1 MRSLIPG
8 VIAPLLT
15 APAAL
20 AAGIAAQEKPREISI
35 GVDVFAGGMHV
46 LTIDSRTRLDTDGY
60 NLETQLNSRG
70 FVGWVSGFSQ
80 HTMSEGRITDGQLQP
95 TAHLNS
101 GIWRGD
107 SRRIEM
113 RYGPRGPV
121 EVMVDPVEDPSE
133 REPVPASLQRDTVDP
148 LSAILFVNQ
157 PAFADAEACAW
168 TVPVFDGRRRYNLRF
183 ERIAEET
190 LPASR
195 HGVYSGAAVK
205 CRVHYDSIAGR
216 YTGTR
221 WRTSSEPTPPSHV
234 WFARPEGTDLW
245 VPVRFEAEHSLGW
258 VLAYL
263 TRLDVTP

>member
-1 MRSLIPG
+1 MRPLIPG
-8 VIAPLLT
+8 LAAFLLAAP
-15 APAAL
+15 AL
-20 AAGIAAQEKPREISI
+20 AAPLEQPREISI
-35 GVDVFAGGMHV
+35 GVDVFAGGFHV
-46 LTIDSRTRLDTDGY
+46 LTIDSRTSLKPDGY
-60 NLETQLNSRG
+60 NLETQLDSRG
-70 FVGWVSGFSQ
+70 FIGWVSGFSQ
-80 HTMSEGRITDGQLQP
+80 HTLSEGRIADGELQP
-95 TAHLNS
+95 TSHLNK

-113 RYGPRGPV
+113 RYGAQGPTEVTV
-121 EVMVDPVEDPSE
+121 EPVEDPSE
-133 REPVPASLQRDTVDP
+133 REPVPVRLRRDTVDP

-157 PAFADAEACAW
+157 PAYAQAGACEW

-190 LPASR
+190 LPAGQ
-195 HGVYSGAAVK
+195 HGVYAGPAVK

-221 WRTSSEPTPPSHV
+221 WRTSSEPMPPSHV
-234 WFARPEGTDLW
+234 WFAKPEGTDLW